1 MVERTGG
8 LRPPF
13 LFILLFCVQ
22 TVVLAQPEVIGLA
35 PVDHTATTVDG
46 RARVVGEVST
56 KLRVFGS
63 NLTRSTWLSFAKRP
77 DVKGAPCNDWRK
89 SEPFPLLT
97 EEFSDTV
104 ALVSV
109 TVKLLEQ
116 GEVYFLCVK
125 AEDDPLEPWFYQGNS
140 TSLQLTTEAEEVEST
155 LLPLWLQVI
164 FIIILLSLSGLFSGL
179 NLGLMALDPTE
190 LKIVQNVGNEKE
202 REYARKIAPLRV
214 HGNLLLCTLLL
225 GNVLVNNTLTIL
237 LDDLSSGLIAVIGA
251 TAGIVIFG
259 EIVPQSVCSRHGLAV
274 GARTIWI
281 TKFFMFLTL
290 PVAYPIS
297 KVLDWVLGQEIGTV
311 YSREKLLELM
321 KMQHQFQEIEKHE
334 INIISGALELR
345 QKTVTDIM
353 TPSEQCF
360 MLDIEAILDFD
371 TMSEIMKQGFTRI
384 PVYEGERD
392 NITALLFVKDLA
404 FVDPDD
410 CTPLKTIIKFYNHQ
424 LTWTFADTTL
434 DVMLEEFRKGH
445 SHMAFVQRVNSE
457 GEGDPFYEMIGV
469 VTLEDVIEEIIK
481 AEIVDETDIYIDN
494 KFQNKVPN
502 RRALQ
507 DFSAFRP
514 ADEKPK
520 ISPQLML
527 ASYQYMATSID
538 LFKPELISETVLRR
552 MLQQD
557 VVVDLKVKVEQKDST
572 SNNIYTNGK
581 PADYFVLILQG
592 RVEVRAG
599 KEGLTYETGPF
610 THFGE
615 AAIVASEHT
624 GNTPSPET
632 PADRSI
638 ASCPAGI
645 NKCLFQQHSTERET
659 SPKSAACVHKQ
670 QQQQSAPS
678 TTTNNNKPSPGS
690 VSGQSNT
697 TPQHQGRRASA
708 LSTLSA
714 ASTSSFAFPI
724 PLPKLV
730 EAARTHDR
738 RQSIGACCANK
749 GGGQTAEEEPLLKQA
764 LTPTLVSKFGF
775 ARKQEDNPRRAFSF
789 ARKTDKDKKA
799 QKGLRSIVNQP
810 QIGISSSQSLV
821 YVPDYS
827 VRAVTDV
834 QYIRIRRAHYMA
846 ARQATLLERQP
857 RTPASSESEDIFG
870 KEWAKA
876 NKQHGSHKSS
886 SHSLHKGS
894 NPSLSPENHVFLT
907 PGSHPS
913 LSPGAQ
919 PPILPAALQRGSG
932 RSDKNAMAENVP
944 LLTRDSPNS
953 SANGSR
959 VDLDVESG
967 RTPNG
972 EAQPSPGAAD
982 SADSSVDISK
992 ETAC

>member
-697 TPQHQGRRASA
+697 TPQHQG
-708 LSTLSA
+708 
-714 ASTSSFAFPI
+714 
-724 PLPKLV
+724 
-730 EAARTHDR
+730 
-738 RQSIGACCANK
+738 
-749 GGGQTAEEEPLLKQA
+749 
-764 LTPTLVSKFGF
+764 
-775 ARKQEDNPRRAFSF
+775 
-789 ARKTDKDKKA
+789 
-799 QKGLRSIVNQP
+799 IVNQP

>member
-1 MVERTGG
+1 MVERTDG
-8 LRPPF
+8 LRPSI

-22 TVVLAQPEVIGLA
+22 TAVFAQPEVIGLA
-35 PVDHTATTVDG
+35 PVDPTATTVDG
-46 RARVVGEVST
+46 RAQVVAELST

-89 SEPFPLLT
+89 SEPFPLLP
-97 EEFSDTV
+97 EDFSDTV

-125 AEDDPLEPWFYQGNS
+125 VDDDPLEPWFYQGNS
-140 TSLQLTTEAEEVEST
+140 TSLQLDTKAQEVEST

-190 LKIVQNVGNEKE
+190 LKIVQNVGNENE
-202 REYARKIAPLRV
+202 REYARKIAPLRA

-281 TKFFMFLTL
+281 TKFFMLLTL

-502 RRALQ
+502 RRVLQ

-527 ASYQYMATSID
+527 ASFQYMATSID

-552 MLQQD
+552 LLQQD
-557 VVVDLKVKVEQKDST
+557 VVVDLKLKVEQKDST

-615 AAIVASEHT
+615 AAIVASE
-624 GNTPSPET
+624 
-632 PADRSI
+632 
-638 ASCPAGI
+638 
-645 NKCLFQQHSTERET
+645 RET
-659 SPKSAACVHKQ
+659 SPKSAACLRKQQ

-678 TTTNNNKPSPGS
+678 TTNNNKPSPGT

-714 ASTSSFAFPI
+714 ASASSFAFPI

-730 EAARTHDR
+730 ESARTHDR

-749 GGGQTAEEEPLLKQA
+749 GGGQTPGKQD
-764 LTPTLVSKFGF
+764 
-775 ARKQEDNPRRAFSF
+775 DNPRRGFSF
-789 ARKTDKDKKA
+789 TRKTDKDKKA
-799 QKGLRSIVNQP
+799 QKGLKSIVNQP

-857 RTPASSESEDIFG
+857 RTPAESGSEDHFR
-870 KEWAKA
+870 KEWEKA
-876 NKQHGSHKSS
+876 TWHHGSHHGSHKSS
-886 SHSLHKGS
+886 LHSLHKGS

-932 RSDKNAMAENVP
+932 RSDKNVTAENVP

-953 SANGSR
+953 SATGSR
-959 VDLDVESG
+959 ADLDVESG

-972 EAQPSPGAAD
+972 EVSTSAAD
-982 SADSSVDISK
+982 TADSSVDISK

>member
-1 MVERTGG
+1 MVESTGG
-8 LRPPF
+8 LRPTF

-22 TVVLAQPEVIGLA
+22 TAVFAQPEVIGLA
-35 PVDHTATTVDG
+35 PVDPTATTVDG
-46 RARVVGEVST
+46 RAQVVAELST

-89 SEPFPLLT
+89 SEPFPLLP
-97 EEFSDTV
+97 EDFSDTV
-104 ALVSV
+104 GLVSV

-125 AEDDPLEPWFYQGNS
+125 SEELEPWFYQGNA
-140 TSLQLTTEAEEVEST
+140 TSLQLTTKEEEVEST

-164 FIIILLSLSGLFSGL
+164 FIIILLTLSGLFSGL

-190 LKIVQNVGNEKE
+190 LKIVANVGSEKE

-297 KVLDWVLGQEIGTV
+297 KLLDWILGQEIGTV

-360 MLDIEAILDFD
+360 MLDMEAILDFD
-371 TMSEIMKQGFTRI
+371 TMSMIMKQGFTRI

-527 ASYQYMATSID
+527 ASFQYMATSID

-552 MLQQD
+552 LLQQD
-557 VVVDLKVKVEQKDST
+557 VVVDLKLKVEQKDST

-615 AAIVASEHT
+615 AAIVAS
-624 GNTPSPET
+624 
-632 PADRSI
+632 
-638 ASCPAGI
+638 
-645 NKCLFQQHSTERET
+645 
-659 SPKSAACVHKQ
+659 V
-670 QQQQSAPS
+670 
-678 TTTNNNKPSPGS
+678 
-690 VSGQSNT
+690 
-697 TPQHQGRRASA
+697 
-708 LSTLSA
+708 
-714 ASTSSFAFPI
+714 
-724 PLPKLV
+724 V

-749 GGGQTAEEEPLLKQA
+749 GGGQAP
-764 LTPTLVSKFGF
+764 G
-775 ARKQEDNPRRAFSF
+775 
-789 ARKTDKDKKA
+789 
-799 QKGLRSIVNQP
+799 IVNQP

-857 RTPASSESEDIFG
+857 RTPAGSESEDIFG
-870 KEWAKA
+870 KEWEKA

-886 SHSLHKGS
+886 LHSLHKGS

-919 PPILPAALQRGSG
+919 PPILPSALQRGSG
-932 RSDKNAMAENVP
+932 RSEKNLTAENVP

-959 VDLDVESG
+959 ADLDVESG

-972 EAQPSPGAAD
+972 EVSPGAAD
-982 SADSSVDISK
+982 AADSSVDMSK
-992 ETAC
+992 ETTC

>member
-1 MVERTGG
+1 MVERTDG
-8 LRPPF
+8 LRPSF

-22 TVVLAQPEVIGLA
+22 TAVFAQPEVIGLA
-35 PVDHTATTVDG
+35 PVDPTATTVDG
-46 RARVVGEVST
+46 RAQVVAELST

-89 SEPFPLLT
+89 SEPFPLLP
-97 EEFSDTV
+97 EDFSDTV

-125 AEDDPLEPWFYQGNS
+125 VDDDPLEPWFYQGNS
-140 TSLQLTTEAEEVEST
+140 TSLQLDTKAQEVEST

-190 LKIVQNVGNEKE
+190 LKIVQNVGNENE
-202 REYARKIAPLRV
+202 REYARKIAPLRA

-281 TKFFMFLTL
+281 TKFFMLLTL

-502 RRALQ
+502 RRVLQ

-527 ASYQYMATSID
+527 ASFQYMATSID

-552 MLQQD
+552 LLQQD
-557 VVVDLKVKVEQKDST
+557 VVVDLKLKVEQKDST

-615 AAIVASEHT
+615 AAIVAS
-624 GNTPSPET
+624 
-632 PADRSI
+632 
-638 ASCPAGI
+638 
-645 NKCLFQQHSTERET
+645 
-659 SPKSAACVHKQ
+659 
-670 QQQQSAPS
+670 
-678 TTTNNNKPSPGS
+678 
-690 VSGQSNT
+690 
-697 TPQHQGRRASA
+697 GRRASA

-714 ASTSSFAFPI
+714 ASASSFAFPI
-724 PLPKLV
+724 PLPK
-730 EAARTHDR
+730 R
-738 RQSIGACCANK
+738 
-749 GGGQTAEEEPLLKQA
+749 
-764 LTPTLVSKFGF
+764 
-775 ARKQEDNPRRAFSF
+775 
-789 ARKTDKDKKA
+789 
-799 QKGLRSIVNQP
+799 IVNQP

-857 RTPASSESEDIFG
+857 RTPAESGSEDHFR
-870 KEWAKA
+870 KEWEKA
-876 NKQHGSHKSS
+876 TWHHGSHKSS
-886 SHSLHKGS
+886 LHSLHKGS

-932 RSDKNAMAENVP
+932 RSDKNVTAENVP

-953 SANGSR
+953 SATGSR
-959 VDLDVESG
+959 ADLDVESG

-972 EAQPSPGAAD
+972 EVSPSAAD
-982 SADSSVDISK
+982 AADSSVDISK

>member
-615 AAIVASEHT
+615 AAIVAS
-624 GNTPSPET
+624 
-632 PADRSI
+632 
-638 ASCPAGI
+638 
-645 NKCLFQQHSTERET
+645 
-659 SPKSAACVHKQ
+659 V
-670 QQQQSAPS
+670 
-678 TTTNNNKPSPGS
+678 
-690 VSGQSNT
+690 
-697 TPQHQGRRASA
+697 
-708 LSTLSA
+708 
-714 ASTSSFAFPI
+714 
-724 PLPKLV
+724 V

-775 ARKQEDNPRRAFSF
+775 ASKNGKQEDNPRRAFSF

>member
-1 MVERTGG
+1 MVERTDG
-8 LRPPF
+8 LRPSF

-22 TVVLAQPEVIGLA
+22 TAVFAQPEVIGLA
-35 PVDHTATTVDG
+35 PVDPTATTVDG
-46 RARVVGEVST
+46 RAQVVAELST

-89 SEPFPLLT
+89 SEPFPLLP
-97 EEFSDTV
+97 EDFSDTV

-125 AEDDPLEPWFYQGNS
+125 VDDDPLEPWFYQGNS
-140 TSLQLTTEAEEVEST
+140 TSLQLDTKAQEVEST

-190 LKIVQNVGNEKE
+190 LKIVQNVGNENE
-202 REYARKIAPLRV
+202 REYARKIAPLRA

-281 TKFFMFLTL
+281 TKFFMLLTL

-502 RRALQ
+502 RRVLQ

-527 ASYQYMATSID
+527 ASFQYMATSID

-552 MLQQD
+552 LLQQD
-557 VVVDLKVKVEQKDST
+557 VVVDLKLKVEQKDST

-615 AAIVASEHT
+615 AAIVAS
-624 GNTPSPET
+624 
-632 PADRSI
+632 
-638 ASCPAGI
+638 
-645 NKCLFQQHSTERET
+645 
-659 SPKSAACVHKQ
+659 V
-670 QQQQSAPS
+670 
-678 TTTNNNKPSPGS
+678 
-690 VSGQSNT
+690 
-697 TPQHQGRRASA
+697 
-708 LSTLSA
+708 
-714 ASTSSFAFPI
+714 
-724 PLPKLV
+724 V
-730 EAARTHDR
+730 ESARTHDR

-749 GGGQTAEEEPLLKQA
+749 GGGQTP
-764 LTPTLVSKFGF
+764 G
-775 ARKQEDNPRRAFSF
+775 
-789 ARKTDKDKKA
+789 
-799 QKGLRSIVNQP
+799 IVNQP

-857 RTPASSESEDIFG
+857 RTPAESGSEDHFR
-870 KEWAKA
+870 KEWEKA
-876 NKQHGSHKSS
+876 TWHHGSHKSS
-886 SHSLHKGS
+886 LHSLHKGS

-932 RSDKNAMAENVP
+932 RSDKNVTAENVP

-953 SANGSR
+953 SATGSR
-959 VDLDVESG
+959 ADLDVESG

-972 EAQPSPGAAD
+972 EVSPSAAD
-982 SADSSVDISK
+982 AADSSVDISK

>member
-1 MVERTGG
+1 MVESTGG
-8 LRPPF
+8 LRPTF

-22 TVVLAQPEVIGLA
+22 TAVFAQPEVIGLA
-35 PVDHTATTVDG
+35 PVDPTATTVDG
-46 RARVVGEVST
+46 RAQVVAELST

-89 SEPFPLLT
+89 SEPFPLLP
-97 EEFSDTV
+97 EDFSDTV
-104 ALVSV
+104 GLVSV

-125 AEDDPLEPWFYQGNS
+125 SEELEPWFYQGNA
-140 TSLQLTTEAEEVEST
+140 TSLQLTTKEEEVEST

-164 FIIILLSLSGLFSGL
+164 FIIILLTLSGLFSGL

-190 LKIVQNVGNEKE
+190 LKIVANVGSEKE

-297 KVLDWVLGQEIGTV
+297 KLLDWILGQEIGTV

-360 MLDIEAILDFD
+360 MLDMEAILDFD
-371 TMSEIMKQGFTRI
+371 TMSMIMKQGFTRI

-527 ASYQYMATSID
+527 ASFQYMATSID

-552 MLQQD
+552 LLQQD
-557 VVVDLKVKVEQKDST
+557 VVVDLKLKVEQKDST

-615 AAIVASEHT
+615 AAIVASE
-624 GNTPSPET
+624 
-632 PADRSI
+632 
-638 ASCPAGI
+638 
-645 NKCLFQQHSTERET
+645 RET
-659 SPKSAACVHKQ
+659 SPKSAACLHKQ
-670 QQQQSAPS
+670 QQQQQPAPS
-678 TTTNNNKPSPGS
+678 TTNNNKPSPGS

-697 TPQHQGRRASA
+697 TPQHQV
-708 LSTLSA
+708 
-714 ASTSSFAFPI
+714 
-724 PLPKLV
+724 V

-749 GGGQTAEEEPLLKQA
+749 GGGQAPEEEPLLKQA

-775 ARKQEDNPRRAFSF
+775 AN
-789 ARKTDKDKKA
+789 KDKKA

-857 RTPASSESEDIFG
+857 RTPAGSESEDIFG
-870 KEWAKA
+870 KEWEKA

-886 SHSLHKGS
+886 LHSLHKGS

-919 PPILPAALQRGSG
+919 PPILPSALQRGSG
-932 RSDKNAMAENVP
+932 RSEKNLTAENVP

-959 VDLDVESG
+959 ADLDVESG

-972 EAQPSPGAAD
+972 EVSPGAAD
-982 SADSSVDISK
+982 AADSSVDMSK
-992 ETAC
+992 ETTC

>member
-164 FIIILLSLSGLFSGL
+164 FIIILLTLSGLFSGL

-615 AAIVASEHT
+615 AAIVASE
-624 GNTPSPET
+624 
-632 PADRSI
+632 
-638 ASCPAGI
+638 
-645 NKCLFQQHSTERET
+645 RET

-775 ARKQEDNPRRAFSF
+775 ASKN
-789 ARKTDKDKKA
+789 DKDKKA

>member
-1 MVERTGG
+1 MVESTGG
-8 LRPPF
+8 LRPTF

-22 TVVLAQPEVIGLA
+22 TAVFAQPEVIGLA
-35 PVDHTATTVDG
+35 PVDPTATTVDG
-46 RARVVGEVST
+46 RAQVVAELST

-89 SEPFPLLT
+89 SEPFPLLP
-97 EEFSDTV
+97 EDFSDTV
-104 ALVSV
+104 GLVSV

-125 AEDDPLEPWFYQGNS
+125 SEELEPWFYQGNA
-140 TSLQLTTEAEEVEST
+140 TSLQLTTKEEEVEST

-164 FIIILLSLSGLFSGL
+164 FIIILLTLSGLFSGL

-190 LKIVQNVGNEKE
+190 LKIVANVGSEKE

-297 KVLDWVLGQEIGTV
+297 KLLDWILGQEIGTV

-360 MLDIEAILDFD
+360 MLDMEAILDFD
-371 TMSEIMKQGFTRI
+371 TMSMIMKQGFTRI

-527 ASYQYMATSID
+527 ASFQYMATSID

-552 MLQQD
+552 LLQQD
-557 VVVDLKVKVEQKDST
+557 VVVDLKLKVEQKDST

-615 AAIVASEHT
+615 AAIVAS
-624 GNTPSPET
+624 G
-632 PADRSI
+632 
-638 ASCPAGI
+638 
-645 NKCLFQQHSTERET
+645 
-659 SPKSAACVHKQ
+659 
-670 QQQQSAPS
+670 
-678 TTTNNNKPSPGS
+678 
-690 VSGQSNT
+690 
-697 TPQHQGRRASA
+697 
-708 LSTLSA
+708 
-714 ASTSSFAFPI
+714 
-724 PLPKLV
+724 
-730 EAARTHDR
+730 
-738 RQSIGACCANK
+738 
-749 GGGQTAEEEPLLKQA
+749 
-764 LTPTLVSKFGF
+764 
-775 ARKQEDNPRRAFSF
+775 
-789 ARKTDKDKKA
+789 
-799 QKGLRSIVNQP
+799 IVNQP

-857 RTPASSESEDIFG
+857 RTPAGSESEDIFG
-870 KEWAKA
+870 KEWEKA

-886 SHSLHKGS
+886 LHSLHKGS

-919 PPILPAALQRGSG
+919 PPILPSALQRGSG
-932 RSDKNAMAENVP
+932 RSEKNLTAENVP

-959 VDLDVESG
+959 ADLDVESG

-972 EAQPSPGAAD
+972 EVSPGAAD
-982 SADSSVDISK
+982 AADSSVDMSK
-992 ETAC
+992 ETTC

>member
-1 MVERTGG
+1 MVERTDG
-8 LRPPF
+8 LRPSI

-22 TVVLAQPEVIGLA
+22 TAVFAQPEVIGLA
-35 PVDHTATTVDG
+35 PVDPTATTVDG
-46 RARVVGEVST
+46 RAQVVAELST

-89 SEPFPLLT
+89 SEPFPLLP
-97 EEFSDTV
+97 EDFSDTV

-125 AEDDPLEPWFYQGNS
+125 VDDDPLEPWFYQGNS
-140 TSLQLTTEAEEVEST
+140 TSLQLDTKAQEVEST

-190 LKIVQNVGNEKE
+190 LKIVQNVGNENE
-202 REYARKIAPLRV
+202 REYARKIAPLRA

-281 TKFFMFLTL
+281 TKFFMLLTL

-502 RRALQ
+502 RRVLQ

-527 ASYQYMATSID
+527 ASFQYMATSID

-552 MLQQD
+552 LLQQD
-557 VVVDLKVKVEQKDST
+557 VVVDLKLKVEQKDST

-615 AAIVASEHT
+615 AAIVAS
-624 GNTPSPET
+624 G
-632 PADRSI
+632 
-638 ASCPAGI
+638 
-645 NKCLFQQHSTERET
+645 
-659 SPKSAACVHKQ
+659 
-670 QQQQSAPS
+670 
-678 TTTNNNKPSPGS
+678 
-690 VSGQSNT
+690 
-697 TPQHQGRRASA
+697 
-708 LSTLSA
+708 
-714 ASTSSFAFPI
+714 
-724 PLPKLV
+724 
-730 EAARTHDR
+730 
-738 RQSIGACCANK
+738 
-749 GGGQTAEEEPLLKQA
+749 
-764 LTPTLVSKFGF
+764 
-775 ARKQEDNPRRAFSF
+775 
-789 ARKTDKDKKA
+789 
-799 QKGLRSIVNQP
+799 IVNQP

-857 RTPASSESEDIFG
+857 RTPAESGSEDHFR
-870 KEWAKA
+870 KEWEKA
-876 NKQHGSHKSS
+876 TWHHGSHHGSHKSS
-886 SHSLHKGS
+886 LHSLHKGS

-932 RSDKNAMAENVP
+932 RSDKNVTAENVP

-953 SANGSR
+953 SATGSR
-959 VDLDVESG
+959 ADLDVESG

-972 EAQPSPGAAD
+972 EVSTSAAD
-982 SADSSVDISK
+982 TADSSVDISK

>member
-164 FIIILLSLSGLFSGL
+164 FIIILLTLSGLFSGL

-615 AAIVASEHT
+615 AAIVAS
-624 GNTPSPET
+624 
-632 PADRSI
+632 
-638 ASCPAGI
+638 
-645 NKCLFQQHSTERET
+645 
-659 SPKSAACVHKQ
+659 
-670 QQQQSAPS
+670 
-678 TTTNNNKPSPGS
+678 
-690 VSGQSNT
+690 
-697 TPQHQGRRASA
+697 GRRASA

-724 PLPKLV
+724 PLPK
-730 EAARTHDR
+730 R
-738 RQSIGACCANK
+738 
-749 GGGQTAEEEPLLKQA
+749 
-764 LTPTLVSKFGF
+764 
-775 ARKQEDNPRRAFSF
+775 
-789 ARKTDKDKKA
+789 
-799 QKGLRSIVNQP
+799 IVNQP

>member
-1 MVERTGG
+1 MVERTDG
-8 LRPPF
+8 LRPSI

-22 TVVLAQPEVIGLA
+22 TAVFAQPEVIGLA
-35 PVDHTATTVDG
+35 PVDPTATTVDG
-46 RARVVGEVST
+46 RAQVVAELST

-89 SEPFPLLT
+89 SEPFPLLP
-97 EEFSDTV
+97 EDFSDTV

-125 AEDDPLEPWFYQGNS
+125 VDDDPLEPWFYQGNS
-140 TSLQLTTEAEEVEST
+140 TSLQLDTKAQEVEST

-190 LKIVQNVGNEKE
+190 LKIVQNVGNENE
-202 REYARKIAPLRV
+202 REYARKIAPLRA

-281 TKFFMFLTL
+281 TKFFMLLTL

-502 RRALQ
+502 RRVLQ

-527 ASYQYMATSID
+527 ASFQYMATSID

-552 MLQQD
+552 LLQQD
-557 VVVDLKVKVEQKDST
+557 VVVDLKLKVEQKDST

-615 AAIVASEHT
+615 AAIVAS
-624 GNTPSPET
+624 
-632 PADRSI
+632 
-638 ASCPAGI
+638 
-645 NKCLFQQHSTERET
+645 
-659 SPKSAACVHKQ
+659 
-670 QQQQSAPS
+670 
-678 TTTNNNKPSPGS
+678 
-690 VSGQSNT
+690 
-697 TPQHQGRRASA
+697 GRRASA

-714 ASTSSFAFPI
+714 ASASSFAFPI
-724 PLPKLV
+724 PLPK
-730 EAARTHDR
+730 R
-738 RQSIGACCANK
+738 
-749 GGGQTAEEEPLLKQA
+749 
-764 LTPTLVSKFGF
+764 
-775 ARKQEDNPRRAFSF
+775 
-789 ARKTDKDKKA
+789 
-799 QKGLRSIVNQP
+799 IVNQP

-857 RTPASSESEDIFG
+857 RTPAESGSEDHFR
-870 KEWAKA
+870 KEWEKA
-876 NKQHGSHKSS
+876 TWHHGSHHGSHKSS
-886 SHSLHKGS
+886 LHSLHKGS

-932 RSDKNAMAENVP
+932 RSDKNVTAENVP

-953 SANGSR
+953 SATGSR
-959 VDLDVESG
+959 ADLDVESG

-972 EAQPSPGAAD
+972 EVSTSAAD
-982 SADSSVDISK
+982 TADSSVDISK

>member
-164 FIIILLSLSGLFSGL
+164 FIIILLTLSGLFSGL

-615 AAIVASEHT
+615 AAIVASE
-624 GNTPSPET
+624 
-632 PADRSI
+632 
-638 ASCPAGI
+638 
-645 NKCLFQQHSTERET
+645 RET

>member
-1 MVERTGG
+1 MVERTDG
-8 LRPPF
+8 LRPSI

-22 TVVLAQPEVIGLA
+22 TAVFAQPEVIGLA
-35 PVDHTATTVDG
+35 PVDPTATTVDG
-46 RARVVGEVST
+46 RAQVVAELST

-89 SEPFPLLT
+89 SEPFPLLP
-97 EEFSDTV
+97 EDFSDTV

-125 AEDDPLEPWFYQGNS
+125 VDDDPLEPWFYQGNS
-140 TSLQLTTEAEEVEST
+140 TSLQLDTKAQEVEST

-190 LKIVQNVGNEKE
+190 LKIVQNVGNENE
-202 REYARKIAPLRV
+202 REYARKIAPLRA

-281 TKFFMFLTL
+281 TKFFMLLTL

-502 RRALQ
+502 RRVLQ

-527 ASYQYMATSID
+527 ASFQYMATSID

-552 MLQQD
+552 LLQQD
-557 VVVDLKVKVEQKDST
+557 VVVDLKLKVEQKDST

-615 AAIVASEHT
+615 AAIVASE
-624 GNTPSPET
+624 
-632 PADRSI
+632 
-638 ASCPAGI
+638 
-645 NKCLFQQHSTERET
+645 RET
-659 SPKSAACVHKQ
+659 SPKSAACLRKQQ

-678 TTTNNNKPSPGS
+678 TTNNNKPSPGT

-714 ASTSSFAFPI
+714 ASASSFAFPI
-724 PLPKLV
+724 PLPK
-730 EAARTHDR
+730 R
-738 RQSIGACCANK
+738 
-749 GGGQTAEEEPLLKQA
+749 
-764 LTPTLVSKFGF
+764 
-775 ARKQEDNPRRAFSF
+775 
-789 ARKTDKDKKA
+789 
-799 QKGLRSIVNQP
+799 IVNQP

-857 RTPASSESEDIFG
+857 RTPAESGSEDHFR
-870 KEWAKA
+870 KEWEKA
-876 NKQHGSHKSS
+876 TWHHGSHHGSHKSS
-886 SHSLHKGS
+886 LHSLHKGS

-932 RSDKNAMAENVP
+932 RSDKNVTAENVP

-953 SANGSR
+953 SATGSR
-959 VDLDVESG
+959 ADLDVESG

-972 EAQPSPGAAD
+972 EVSTSAAD
-982 SADSSVDISK
+982 TADSSVDISK